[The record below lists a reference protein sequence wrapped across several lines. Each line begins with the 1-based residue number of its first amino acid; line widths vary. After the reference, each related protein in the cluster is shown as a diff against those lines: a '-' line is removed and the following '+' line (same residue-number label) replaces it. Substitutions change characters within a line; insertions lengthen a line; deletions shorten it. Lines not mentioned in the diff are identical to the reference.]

1 MSQYES
7 GRDSS
12 ASTSELISR
21 LSDELKTLVRD
32 EMRLAQIEV
41 GSKAKRAGVG
51 AGIIGAGGLL
61 ALYGLGV
68 LIAAAILALALVV
81 DAWLAALIVAVVI
94 FVIAGIAALLGKK
107 RVQEAGAPVPQA
119 TVESVKADVDA
130 VRHARDH

>member
-1 MSQYES
+1 MSHQDP

-21 LSDELKTLVRD
+21 LTDELKTLVRD

-41 GSKAKRAGVG
+41 SSKAKRAGVG

-68 LIAAAILALALVV
+68 LIAAAVLALALVV

-94 FVIAGIAALLGKK
+94 LVIAGVAALLGKN
-107 RVQEAGAPVPQA
+107 RVQEAGTPVPQA